1 MQDGTKFARKN
12 VMNLPPYV
20 AGKPI
25 EAVEREY
32 GVHNIIKLASNE
44 NPLHISPMAVEAM
57 KNELEKCYM
66 YPEGSS
72 PQLREKLAAKY
83 NVDPKQILFGD
94 GGDHVIGL
102 ICHAFVNDGDEVII
116 GDPSFPTY
124 SINVPLM
131 GGILVKVPMKQHTFD
146 LDAVLAAITPK
157 TKMIFF
163 CNPNNPT
170 GTIVGKQKVAEF
182 MSKVPDHVIVVFDEA
197 YFEFVGDPNYPDGLE
212 YVRAEKNV
220 IVLRTFSKIYGLAG
234 LRIGYCVA
242 PLHLMAVLG
251 RVVPA
256 FPVNRLAQA
265 AAYAALDDTE
275 FIAKVKKNN
284 DEGRAYLNQQF
295 TEMGMEYAPSYGNF
309 IFVNIG
315 LPTKEVN
322 EKLLYKGVI
331 VRPGFLFGFPTYLRV
346 SIGTMEENKRFIAA
360 LKEIKA
366 EYDK

>member
-1 MQDGTKFARKN
+1 GSNFARKN

-32 GVHNIIKLASNE
+32 GVTNIIKMASNE
-44 NPLHISPMAVEAM
+44 NPLHISPLAVEAM
-57 KNELEKCYM
+57 KKELEKCYM

-72 PQLREKLAAKY
+72 PQLREKLALKY
-83 NVDPKQILFGD
+83 GVDAKQIICGD

-102 ICHAFVNDGDEVII
+102 ICHAFINDGDEVII

-131 GGILVKVPMKQHTFD
+131 GGILVKVPMVNYAFD

-170 GTIVGKQKVAEF
+170 GTIVRRDKVADF
-182 MSKVPDHVIVVFDEA
+182 MSKIPDSVIVVFDEA
-197 YFEFVGDPNYPDGLE
+197 YFEFVDDPAYPNGLE
-212 YVRAEKNV
+212 YVKAEKNV

-234 LRIGYCVA
+234 LRIGYAVA
-242 PLHLMAVLG
+242 PLHLMTALG
-251 RVVPA
+251 RVIPA
-256 FPVNRLAQA
+256 FPVNRLAQVA
-265 AAYAALDDTE
+265 AVAALDDTE
-275 FIAKVKKNN
+275 FLTAVKKNN

-295 TEMGMEYAPSYGNF
+295 EAMGMEYAPSYGNF

-315 LPTKEVN
+315 MPSQEVN
-322 EKLLYKGVI
+322 QKLLYKGI
-331 VRPGFLFGFPTYLRV
+331 IIRPGFLFGFPNYLRI
-346 SIGTMEENKRFIAA
+346 SIGTMTENKRFIAA